1 MKIVIAALVLIVL
14 VPVWTVAANL
24 HSNTKP
30 LFFIERNKNK
40 NIVQYD
46 VQLIENNDIREL
58 SPVIVYWI
66 LENGKQEELSMIEK
80 KYAYGID
87 SQKKLGKNQFGILL
101 VALKDRK
108 IIVKKIK
115 GSYKAVLSI
124 GGKYSILKKVYINS
138 EERSIGMPK
147 VLYIDLFGWDIKKN
161 LPITERISI

>member
-1 MKIVIAALVLIVL
+1 
-14 VPVWTVAANL
+14 
-24 HSNTKP
+24 
-30 LFFIERNKNK
+30 
-40 NIVQYD
+40 
-46 VQLIENNDIREL
+46 
-58 SPVIVYWI
+58 VIVYWI
-66 LENGKQEELSMIEK
+66 LENGKQEELSLIEK

-87 SQKKLGKNQFGILL
+87 SQKKLSKNQFGILL

-138 EERSIGMPK
+138 KERSIGMPK